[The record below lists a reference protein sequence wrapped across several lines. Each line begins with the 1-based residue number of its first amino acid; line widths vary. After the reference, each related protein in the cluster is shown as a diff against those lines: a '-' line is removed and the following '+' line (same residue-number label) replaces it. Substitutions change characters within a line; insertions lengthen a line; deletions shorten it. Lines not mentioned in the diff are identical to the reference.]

1 MMKKSIETI
10 ILQKECKMYL
20 WKRTKEPTKRGERHL
35 CLNPNTKQLYTALHE
50 NIEHLRAKNQVT

>member
-1 MMKKSIETI
+1 
-10 ILQKECKMYL
+10 MYL